1 MLRKCHVIRPGSD
14 LTRIDRPDGTALVYL
29 YDDPA
34 HPGYMT
40 RAKLIGTDGTPRGWC
55 PRVVPGATNC
65 LRC

>member
-1 MLRKCHVIRPGSD
+1 MLRKCHVIRTGSD

-40 RAKLIGTDGTPRGWC
+40 RAKLIGTDGT
-55 PRVVPGATNC
+55 
-65 LRC
+65 